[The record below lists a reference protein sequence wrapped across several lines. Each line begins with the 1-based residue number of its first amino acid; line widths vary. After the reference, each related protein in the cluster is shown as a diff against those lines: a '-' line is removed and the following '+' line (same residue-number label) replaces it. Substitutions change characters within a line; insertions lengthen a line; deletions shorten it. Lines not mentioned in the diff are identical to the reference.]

1 MGAFPADFMR
11 HGVCSVDVG
20 ALDIGD
26 AEWKRLT
33 EAVSATTCPYE
44 EITHEKRGAHQ
55 WIRIA
60 RFITDEPLP
69 AETKH
74 PVTRLAADVIA
85 REVVTRRVCEL
96 TGFEHLRLRRVQ
108 AHVLEPGNFLD
119 PHIDNGA
126 NPLWD
131 ISTICGFESASQG
144 GTLVVEAEDGSKISY
159 DGSAGTVVLFRANLR
174 HEITRVISGQRRT
187 LACWYSRSDAPNP
200 ARS

>member
-1 MGAFPADFMR
+1 
-11 HGVCSVDVG
+11 
-20 ALDIGD
+20 
-26 AEWKRLT
+26 
-33 EAVSATTCPYE
+33 
-44 EITHEKRGAHQ
+44 
-55 WIRIA
+55 
-60 RFITDEPLP
+60 
-69 AETKH
+69 
-74 PVTRLAADVIA
+74 
-85 REVVTRRVCEL
+85 
-96 TGFEHLRLRRVQ
+96 LRRVQ